1 MIAKLGKC
9 AVVKPI
15 NPMILC
21 RSADPPGDPP
31 HAPHPDVVPVG
42 ALLQEEVHRGMQN
55 SAFCGKTIH
64 ATFHPP
70 FPEHAPLDGASVA
83 APLPRVAQDIDGVS

>member
-31 HAPHPDVVPVG
+31 HAPHPDVVSVG
-42 ALLQEEVHRGMQN
+42 TLLQEKVYRGTEIGSLAKVQFTQP
-55 SAFCGKTIH
+55 SAH
-64 ATFHPP
+64 L
-70 FPEHAPLDGASVA
+70 FPEHAPLDGAGVA
-83 APLPRVAQDIDGVS
+83 AHLRVRAQDIDGVA